1 MNDSGSPASGTIGIN
16 EYSKGNKYKQV
27 DQVSG
32 LVE

>member
-16 EYSKGNKYKQV
+16 EYSKGNKYEQV